1 MEISGNFFGT
11 LFMYIARH
19 DLSKFS
25 CVGHPVLNWPDDFF
39 KKSLNLKKQNKV
51 DRVIAKRTWTT
62 KKILTIGGI
71 LAIVALIAGSFYFTS
86 GKSRLNVDTERITIS
101 EIKKG
106 TFQEFIPVNGVV
118 LPITTIYLDAIEGG
132 RVEEK
137 YVEDGAI
144 VKKDQPILRL
154 ANNDLQLS
162 LANQETAVFDV
173 LTEMQN
179 TRNNA
184 EQNTIRQLNQLAD
197 VDNALIEAERVYK
210 LNKHLFDEKV
220 IGLQEFKASENAY
233 QYNVRRKKLTDQTLV
248 QDSASMKQQIS
259 QMGQSYLRMQ
269 NALQLMRRK
278 VEDLIVRSPVEGQLT
293 SLDAEIGQSKNR
305 GERLGQIDVLSGF
318 KVRADIDEHYISRI
332 FNGLSGEFTF
342 AGQTYPLRI
351 KKIYTQVT
359 NGRFQVD
366 MEFVGKVPQGI
377 RRGQTL
383 QIRLALSDETQALL
397 LPKGGFYQ
405 QTGGNWIFKV
415 NESGSTAYKV
425 DVQLGRQ
432 NPDYY
437 EVLQGL
443 KPGDKVVTSS
453 YENYGTMQ
461 ELVLKKE

>member
-1 MEISGNFFGT
+1 M
-11 LFMYIARH
+11 
-19 DLSKFS
+19 
-25 CVGHPVLNWPDDFF
+25 
-39 KKSLNLKKQNKV
+39 
-51 DRVIAKRTWTT
+51 DRVIAKKRWTT
-62 KKILTIGGI
+62 KKILTIAGI
-71 LAIVALIAGSFYFTS
+71 VGLVMLVAGSFYFTS

-173 LTEMQN
+173 LTQMQN

-197 VDNALIEAERVYK
+197 VDNALVEAERVYK
-210 LNKHLFDEKV
+210 LNKHLYDEKV

-233 QYNVRRKKLTDQTLV
+233 LYNVRRKKLTDQTLQ

-332 FNGLSGEFTF
+332 FNGLSGEFSF
-342 AGQTYPLRI
+342 AGETYPLRI

-415 NESGSTAYKV
+415 SEGGSTAYKV

-453 YENYGTMQ
+453 YENYGNMQ